1 MIIFQIDP
9 LEKEAEIVKEMYEL
23 IEQYKV
29 PCAPEDLVVYATLFN
44 TITVC
49 RNAIDKAL
57 TERDANIAQFCSTL
71 DKDIGSLTEECR
83 RIKQQA
89 EVIKT
94 KRFFIDNTFFEI

>member
-1 MIIFQIDP
+1 MVNFLKIDP

-29 PCAPEDLVVYATLFN
+29 PCPPEDLVVYATLFN

-57 TERDANIAQFCSTL
+57 TERDSNIQQFCNVL
-71 DKDIGSLTEECR
+71 DKDIVNLTEDCR

-89 EVIKT
+89 QV
-94 KRFFIDNTFFEI
+94 